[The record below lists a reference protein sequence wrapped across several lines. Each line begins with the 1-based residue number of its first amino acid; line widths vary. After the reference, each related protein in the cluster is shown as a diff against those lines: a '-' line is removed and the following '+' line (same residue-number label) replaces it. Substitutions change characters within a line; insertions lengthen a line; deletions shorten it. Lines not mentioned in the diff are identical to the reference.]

1 MKRYLAAS
9 RPGYQSSRARL
20 KDPVVECH
28 AALLIA
34 AGRTRSKGDHVA
46 YVTDTPSARSCYGDT
61 PVRDALLPELP

>member
-1 MKRYLAAS
+1 MKRYRGEPS
-9 RPGYQSSRARL
+9 GISNVKTNP

-34 AGRTRSKGDHVA
+34 AVRTRSKGDHVP